1 MSRVCLVLAWSRQDR
16 TVAGFVRRE
25 VEAALGDGAV
35 EVLLGGTALLARL
48 AAGDVDVVII
58 DGRLGWTAVPG
69 VVAGVR
75 GRAPRACVLV
85 LVDRPSVRAIVAAL
99 RAGAADC
106 VPRQAGA
113 LRRALRWCL
122 AHAGD
127 SDVEPDPE
135 RRWREWF
142 ELAPVGLCAWSPDGQ
157 ILAVNRQA
165 LAMLGCQGDE
175 LAGRTPGS
183 VPVDPDEFAGVHR
196 EALAR
201 DGAVSREFEVGRD
214 DGPRRWVRVT
224 ARALRNGEG
233 RARFVLARC
242 DDVTED
248 RQQRAALRAALAERE
263 VLLREVHHRVKNN
276 LQIISSLL
284 NLRFQGASDPAARDL
299 LRESQLR
306 IKAIALVHQRLH
318 SSASFARIDL
328 EDYVCSLVANVRD
341 AYAPLDPPVEVSL
354 DVARVSVC
362 MEYGI

>member
-1 MSRVCLVLAWSRQDR
+1 
-16 TVAGFVRRE
+16 
-25 VEAALGDGAV
+25 
-35 EVLLGGTALLARL
+35 
-48 AAGDVDVVII
+48 
-58 DGRLGWTAVPG
+58 
-69 VVAGVR
+69 
-75 GRAPRACVLV
+75 
-85 LVDRPSVRAIVAAL
+85 
-99 RAGAADC
+99 
-106 VPRQAGA
+106 
-113 LRRALRWCL
+113 
-122 AHAGD
+122 
-127 SDVEPDPE
+127 
-135 RRWREWF
+135 
-142 ELAPVGLCAWSPDGQ
+142 LCAWSPDGQ

-183 VPVDPDEFAGVHR
+183 VPVNPDEFAGVHR

-201 DGAVSREFEVGRD
+201 DGAVTREFGVGRD
-214 DGPRRWVRVT
+214 DGPRRWVRLT

-233 RARFVLARC
+233 VARFVLARC

-248 RQQRAALRAALAERE
+248 RQQLAALQAALAERE

-284 NLRFQGASDPAARDL
+284 NLRLQTPSDPAARDL

-306 IKAIALVHQRLH
+306 IKAIALVHQRLY

-341 AYAPLDPPVEVSL
+341 AYAPLNPPVEVSL

-362 MEYGI
+362 MEHGIRLGLILTELVANAFKHAFVGRRAGCVRIGIRPVDDQRLEARVEDDGVGLPEDLARRSANSLGLALVRNFVEQLRGGLSFESQPGAGTRFRFVFLRERSDHSGGPA